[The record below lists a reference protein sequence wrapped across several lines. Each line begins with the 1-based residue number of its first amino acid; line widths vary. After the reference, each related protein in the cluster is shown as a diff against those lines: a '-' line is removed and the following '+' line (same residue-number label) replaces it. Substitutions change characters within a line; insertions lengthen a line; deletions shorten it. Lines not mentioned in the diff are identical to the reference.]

1 MESYLGF
8 QCCAVNKQCLV
19 MVMVL
24 QLNCNDNLE
33 PVIAATR
40 DILLLKL
47 IVSDIYVSCLNIV
60 V

>member
-1 MESYLGF
+1 
-8 QCCAVNKQCLV
+8 